1 MYGTN
6 FMDHSNIKN
15 NKKEKKIPPSL
26 NKKHEQAAN
35 NKQQKEYIE
44 ELPIQQA
51 HFMKQPWEAPL

>member
-1 MYGTN
+1 
-6 FMDHSNIKN
+6 MDHSNIKN

>member
-1 MYGTN
+1 
-6 FMDHSNIKN
+6 MDHSDKKN
-15 NKKEKKIPPSL
+15 NKKEKKSL
-26 NKKHEQAAN
+26 QAQIKNHEQAAN